1 LAIISFGIEESNLR
15 TGKAKKEEQPEEDE
29 SQETGRNDNRESYT
43 TNRNHHT
50 PNTTLESSVLLKAI
64 ELLTQNQAGMQQM
77 ALESTKSLQ
86 ATNRSKNL
94 FENLP
99 PQSQLIFKR
108 ASAKSHLQEVEPT
121 APFSKCVDLF
131 NAAHRAKASFTLDSI
146 LKDSHKRG
154 IFQVGNLTMI
164 LVRGPT

>member
-1 LAIISFGIEESNLR
+1 
-15 TGKAKKEEQPEEDE
+15 
-29 SQETGRNDNRESYT
+29 
-43 TNRNHHT
+43 
-50 PNTTLESSVLLKAI
+50 
-64 ELLTQNQAGMQQM
+64 MQQM
-77 ALESTKSLQ
+77 ALESIQ
-86 ATNRSKNL
+86 ATNRSKNQ

-108 ASAKSHLQEVEPT
+108 ALAKSHLQEVEPT

-131 NAAHRAKASFTLDSI
+131 NAAHRAKSSYTLDSI

-164 LVRGPT
+164 LVRGPTWSSRVEPTGLTGLAIFPEDKKPDANSNADIKAVLRANHDRSMINEDIVIII